1 MPSDRIGNT
10 ETDVLI
16 IGAGGAGLAA
26 SVAAREKGVNN
37 VIALEKLGAP
47 GGNSAMATGFF
58 AAESKPQ
65 KQRNIDASRDML
77 FKMQMDFTHWRTNPR
92 LVRAYIDKSA
102 DTVQW
107 LEDKGVIVT
116 DIPRHHP
123 NQLFP
128 TWHLVN
134 IDGPGG
140 RVITKALLASCEK
153 LGVRLLRSTSAKK
166 ILTGNDGKVTGVLAI
181 SKGEEFNINAKSVI
195 ISSGGYGGNKE
206 LLKKYCP
213 YYRDNMFLFGLPHQ
227 GDGLLMAMEV
237 GAATEGLG
245 IILAQAPTLGRN
257 MRIFPLLNNGIIG
270 EPNTLWV
277 NKRGMRFVDESL
289 TFTRHV
295 SSNPVTRQP
304 DGISY
309 TLFDDKIIQK
319 AVEEGVI
326 RGTTRPIVPST
337 KLPGLRKEIQLAAE
351 DKDVIKVSDSW
362 EEIADWMGIAPDVL
376 NATVNEYNSNCDRG
390 CDDIFAKESKYL
402 QALRTPPYYAAKCYP
417 AYTTTFGGIKINH
430 RTEVLDHEDNP
441 IPGLYA
447 AGDAAGGWAHDSYNI
462 KLTGFALGFAFNSGR
477 IAGEN
482 AAEYTM
488 RNNLKTSTKKF
499 VR

>member
-1 MPSDRIGNT
+1 MSSDRIGNI
-10 ETDVLI
+10 ETDILI

-26 SVAAREKGVNN
+26 GVAARERCANN
-37 VIALEKLGAP
+37 VTALEKLGAP
-47 GGNSAMATGFF
+47 GGNSAMSGGFF

-65 KQRNIDASRDML
+65 KQRNIDASRDVL

-102 DTVQW
+102 NTVQW

-116 DIPRHHP
+116 DVPRYYP
-123 NQLFP
+123 NQPIP
-128 TWHLVN
+128 TWHWTGT
-134 IDGPGG
+134 DGPSG
-140 RVITKALLASCEK
+140 RVITKALLANCEK
-153 LGVRLLRSTSAKK
+153 LGVRLLRNTSAKK
-166 ILTGNDGKVTGVLAI
+166 ILTGSDGKVAGVLAT

-245 IILAQAPTLGRN
+245 TILAQAPTLGNKRL
-257 MRIFPLLNNGIIG
+257 IFPLLNNGIIG

-277 NKRGMRFVDESL
+277 NKRGMRFVDECT
-289 TFTRHV
+289 TFTRHI
-295 SSNPVTRQP
+295 SGNAANKQP

-309 TLFDDKIIQK
+309 TLFDDKIVQK
-319 AVEEGVI
+319 AVEEGPI
-326 RGTTRPIVPST
+326 RGTFPKTMPST
-337 KLPGLRKEIQLAAE
+337 KLPGLRKEISLAAD

-390 CDDIFAKESKYL
+390 CDDIFAKEPKYL
-402 QALRTPPYYAAKCYP
+402 QTLRTPPYYAAKCHP
-417 AYTTTFGGIKINH
+417 AYSTTFGGIKINH

-447 AGDAAGGWAHDSYNI
+447 AGDAAGGWEYDTYNI

-482 AAEYTM
+482 AAEYAM
-488 RNNLKTSTKKF
+488 R
-499 VR
+499 R